1 MTLASLLSSSSFI
14 MTKKILI
21 KAIGTDAAIIF
32 GELCSEYNYWQQK
45 GKLVDKQCFY
55 STREN
60 IEDNT
65 GLSEYRQR
73 VAINKM
79 IKIGLVETKKMGIPC
94 KIYYKLNEINILNC
108 YKETQEK
115 LLKSPKNSV
124 PKNLGNKN
132 LKNDTTRNEK
142 IEQQDIENFNINNNK
157 NNNNKN
163 HTHDLSTVE
172 AKKEYATHV
181 QMTEKEYQDLVDTY
195 GEDMSKQLIEQ
206 LSLYKQAKGKN
217 YESDYAAILYWVTER
232 VRELEKNTQ
241 IIKNLKTKK
250 IQILIKKQI
259 LNRGNIPLVFLTL
272 CIVINQFRVKNINKM
287 GCKMIKILNMII
299 IKKINKNGIK
309 IVLLLLNFN
318 IKKISQR
325 ANWVLGIFP

>member
-14 MTKKILI
+14 MTNKILI
-21 KAIGTDAAIIF
+21 KAIGTDAAIIL
-32 GELCSEYNYWQQK
+32 GELCSEYNYWEQK
-45 GKLVDKQCFY
+45 GKLVDKQWFY

-142 IEQQDIENFNINNNK
+142 IEQQDIENFNINNNINNNK

-163 HTHDLSTVE
+163 HTHELSIFE
-172 AKKEYATHV
+172 GKKEYATQV
-181 QMTEKEYQDLVDTY
+181 QMTEKEYQDLVNTY
-195 GEDMSKQLIEQ
+195 GENMSKQLIKQ

-232 VRELEKNTQ
+232 VRELEKKHANY
-241 IIKNLKTKK
+241 KK
-250 IQILIKKQI
+250 FKDQKD
-259 LNRGNIPLVFLTL
+259 T
-272 CIVINQFRVKNINKM
+272 
-287 GCKMIKILNMII
+287 
-299 IKKINKNGIK
+299 
-309 IVLLLLNFN
+309 NFN
-318 IKKISQR
+318 KKTNFKQR
-325 ANWVLGIFP
+325 EYPPGFFDSLYCNKLV